1 MSDKIIEVNNLS
13 KSYGDNVVLN
23 DISFSLP
30 KGEIVGLFGPNG
42 CGKSTLLKSLTGE
55 IDAISG
61 SVEIDNT
68 PLKNLSNKALSQLI
82 AIVTTERVQA
92 GGLKVEELVS
102 LGRHPHT
109 GFFGKLSQK
118 DKQIAMEAMRSVG
131 IYHKKDSFTSEL
143 SDGERQKMMIARAI
157 AQQTPIIILD
167 EPFSFLDTA
176 SRIEIFAL
184 LKKISRDKGVAIL
197 LSSHDVAQ
205 SMRMSDRIIMIDRNR
220 NVTCGT
226 PSEIIQ
232 EGNINNLFDSQNI
245 VYDTALS
252 DFIPKN

>member
-1 MSDKIIEVNNLS
+1 
-13 KSYGDNVVLN
+13 
-23 DISFSLP
+23 
-30 KGEIVGLFGPNG
+30 
-42 CGKSTLLKSLTGE
+42 
-55 IDAISG
+55 
-61 SVEIDNT
+61 
-68 PLKNLSNKALSQLI
+68 
-82 AIVTTERVQA
+82 
-92 GGLKVEELVS
+92 
-102 LGRHPHT
+102 
-109 GFFGKLSQK
+109 
-118 DKQIAMEAMRSVG
+118 
-131 IYHKKDSFTSEL
+131 
-143 SDGERQKMMIARAI
+143 MMIARAI

-184 LKKISRDKGVAIL
+184 LKKISREKGVAIL